1 MQSGGP
7 YILSP
12 RWARIA
18 QRVLY
23 CVRYVLLVCSGWVAL
38 SIATSG
44 RLHAVGATLVLAGL
58 VALFG
63 VLTRRFQ
70 FELVSLWFILAA
82 LVGAVLIL
90 VTASLYTSTLLV
102 AALIPGLAAR
112 LLYLS
117 LLARRARAER

>member
-12 RWARIA
+12 SWARIV

-23 CVRYVLLVCSGWVAL
+23 AARYVLLVGAGY
-38 SIATSG
+38 IAWNIAESG
-44 RLHAVGATLVLAGL
+44 RLHVIGAALVLFGL

-63 VLTRRFQ
+63 VLSRRFQ
-70 FELVSLWFILAA
+70 FELVALWFVIAA
-82 LVGAVLIL
+82 LLGAVLIL
-90 VTASLYTSTLLV
+90 VTASLYTSSLLV

-112 LLYLS
+112 LLYLT
-117 LLARRARAER
+117 LLARRARES